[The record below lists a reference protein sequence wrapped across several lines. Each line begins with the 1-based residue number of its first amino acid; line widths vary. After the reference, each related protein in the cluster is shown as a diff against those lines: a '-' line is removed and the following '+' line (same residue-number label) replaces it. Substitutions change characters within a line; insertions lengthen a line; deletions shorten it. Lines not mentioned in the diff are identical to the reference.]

1 MTTKAISPFSLDYVS
16 QLKPERKQPFKRV
29 VLTQPPV
36 NARSNI
42 ASVDEGKAA
51 RLRKANI

>member
-1 MTTKAISPFSLDYVS
+1 MITKTVSPFSLDYVS

-42 ASVDEGKAA
+42 ATVDEGKLA
-51 RLRKANI
+51 RLRKTSI